1 MKAGINKTSGFGLN
15 AFTQNELESIH
26 YATLRILGETGIKVE
41 HEEALEIFHGAG
53 ADVEKH
59 GSYGVVKLASHIVE
73 DCIRWAPSAVT
84 YYGRRPEDDYT
95 PDSKSVGFA
104 ASYGEQVNVIDLETR
119 QLRPAVKEDNAVISR
134 LTDYFDEIVVNERA
148 ACSTDQMPETQPLH
162 NFEAMVSNTSK
173 HNFLYFGS
181 KENTQRIIEM
191 ACACVGGEENFKKRP
206 IVSANVC
213 PTSPLTLVHTC
224 CEGII
229 ECARRDVGLMMI
241 PMAIAGATAPMSL
254 AGTLVKHNA
263 EVLSAIILAQLVKKG
278 TPCTYGGCSTV
289 MDMKLGSAPIGIPE
303 QGLLSVAA
311 AKLAQYYKLPSWVGG
326 GASDSK
332 VPDAQSAYDFSLNA
346 LAAALAGA
354 NIIYGLGSLESALT
368 FDYASLIM
376 DVEQCKRIMSMV
388 GGIEINDETLAVDLI
403 QEMGFSSQYM
413 EHEHTLN
420 NMRSFNN
427 SSLFDCGSRNYW
439 QESMKGKDLTERAYE
454 KVRHIIK
461 THKPMPLA
469 DGAAETMS
477 TIIEEY
483 ESGIK
488 SNRK

>member
-191 ACACVGGEENFKKRP
+191 GCACVGGEENFKKRP

-263 EVLSAIILAQLVKKG
+263 EVLSAIILVQLVKKG

-403 QEMGFSSQYM
+403 QEIGFSSQYM